1 MSDGLMLFLPLII
14 PAATAVMA
22 LALRGR
28 CDLQAGVGVA
38 GALALFFAGVAL
50 VARADAVGVIATQS
64 GGWAAPYGITLV
76 ADRLAAAMVAVAGLV
91 ALAGAIYALRDLR
104 DGVLGFQF
112 VPLMHFLLLGVQG
125 SFLTGDL
132 FNLYV
137 WFEVMLVASFVLL
150 TLGNRRE
157 QLEGA
162 LKYVILNV
170 LASSLFLIGAGLIY
184 AKLGTLNMADVAVH
198 LAQPEQTDLVRTS
211 GVLLLAAF
219 GLKAGIFPLFFWL
232 PASYHTPRPV
242 VSAIFAGMLTKVG
255 VYALLR
261 TTTLTFAAKA
271 PSLLELLYVI
281 SLLTMVVG
289 VLGAAAHFDMRRIL
303 SFHSVSQI
311 GYIVFGIAMMT
322 THAVAGAIFYALHHM
337 VVKTNLFFLSGVV
350 QHLRGTNDLARLGGM
365 MKAAPGVAVLFFISA
380 FSLAGVPPLSGFWAK
395 LSLIQAGLD
404 LHAWGAVGIA
414 LGTGV
419 LTLFSMT
426 KIWAEV
432 FWKAAPEDA
441 GTTNRRDGLLPLLVP
456 CLGFAGLTV
465 ALGLW
470 GGSVFAYT
478 QRAAEQLLNP
488 SDYIETVLGTD
499 ALTQPVPGLEGGES

>member
-1 MSDGLMLFLPLII
+1 
-14 PAATAVMA
+14 
-22 LALRGR
+22 
-28 CDLQAGVGVA
+28 
-38 GALALFFAGVAL
+38 
-50 VARADAVGVIATQS
+50 
-64 GGWAAPYGITLV
+64 
-76 ADRLAAAMVAVAGLV
+76 
-91 ALAGAIYALRDLR
+91 
-104 DGVLGFQF
+104 
-112 VPLMHFLLLGVQG
+112 
-125 SFLTGDL
+125 
-132 FNLYV
+132 
-137 WFEVMLVASFVLL
+137 
-150 TLGNRRE
+150 
-157 QLEGA
+157 
-162 LKYVILNV
+162 
-170 LASSLFLIGAGLIY
+170 
-184 AKLGTLNMADVAVH
+184 
-198 LAQPEQTDLVRTS
+198 
-211 GVLLLAAF
+211 
-219 GLKAGIFPLFFWL
+219 
-232 PASYHTPRPV
+232 
-242 VSAIFAGMLTKVG
+242 
-255 VYALLR
+255 
-261 TTTLTFAAKA
+261 
-271 PSLLELLYVI
+271 
-281 SLLTMVVG
+281 
-289 VLGAAAHFDMRRIL
+289 
-303 SFHSVSQI
+303 
-311 GYIVFGIAMMT
+311 
-322 THAVAGAIFYALHHM
+322 
-337 VVKTNLFFLSGVV
+337 V